1 MLRRKEKSAHHS
13 QRNKGIAICVGLV
26 ITALAVLAGWQGWL
40 ADYELKSYDERMRR
54 LNNISAHDQIV
65 HIDIDDG
72 SLATVG
78 RWPWPRA
85 RLAELIETL
94 DEVGARYIALDLLL
108 RQEESSKGLKEG
120 EIPGDVKLTRAIKKA
135 DKVLVPTHFRAA
147 RDEQDQPGWS
157 TALADL
163 FRKHPFELEGEVL
176 DPSRAG
182 EHLNVDA
189 MLLADE
195 FYTRRQEIVDDKA
208 LELLSAGRVNSDL
221 ELLSYYGRLDAGQST
236 PEYTVVRSAF
246 RRARSILDSQ
256 RFAKVPE
263 KALAP
268 EAFSPGH
275 LDPAIPELGQAAAG
289 IAFIASKGDEDG
301 VFRRIPLLAQQGS
314 YIYKQYA
321 FFLACEL
328 LGVADEQISYD
339 QSGYLVL
346 EKVSQDGE
354 EPHTVRIPVDRQGQ
368 MLINFRKGYKE
379 RWWNSGFVHLP
390 AGKVLEIAQLRRK
403 IKNNSI
409 KREAAVVE
417 AIRLT
422 ISAEK
427 AADYEKI
434 SGEIVRLSSK
444 LKTLQGS
451 EEAEQTK
458 PLLELMR
465 KSQEEL
471 RAEAIDNIRFIHNSL
486 PPELPTDPEE
496 LQYYRNILLFY
507 QDLVG
512 ADYEAEN
519 RRLKKGLVDSI
530 DILKDKVGGR
540 TCLVGST
547 ASGGTAS
554 ALDYVSSPVFRHVPG
569 IVVHA
574 NTLNTILQY
583 SFLRQ
588 VSLWKSLGII
598 AGCGILATVLSSLLK
613 PLYSIVPVIV
623 GTVGYVGVNFA
634 AFWAGMVLPLV
645 LPLAAILLGW
655 AGVMA
660 YRQLFEAKEKRRMAT
675 ALGQFTSPAV
685 ARRILAQPDLLRLGG
700 ETREVTCFFSDLQG
714 FTPLSEK
721 LGAEKTVRLLNRYL
735 DKMTEVLFKHGAT
748 VNKFMADGI
757 FAFFGAPEVQADQ
770 ARRACLAAVDS
781 QIALEKLC
789 EELVAEGGS
798 KLRMRVGI
806 NTGEA
811 VVGNCG
817 SSRKF
822 DYTALGDTVNLASRL
837 EPSNKFFGSLILV
850 SQRTFEQANL
860 SEEIL
865 SRPLGSIVAVGRTE
879 VTEVVE
885 LVGRDGEDEHKSK
898 AVRAFSSGLQAYREG
913 RLKEALEVFDNCLSL
928 WPEDRAAKVYADLSR
943 KALQEPKTGEWD
955 PIVRMTSK

>member
-1 MLRRKEKSAHHS
+1 MGERQERSAQHS
-13 QRNKGIAICVGLV
+13 QRNKGIAICVGLM
-26 ITALAVLAGWQGWL
+26 ITALAILAGWQGWL
-40 ADYELKSYDERMRR
+40 NVYELKSYDKRMVW
-54 LNNISAHDQIV
+54 LNSISANNQIV

-78 RWPWPRA
+78 RWPWPRE
-85 RLAELIETL
+85 RLAELIATL
-94 DEVGARYIALDLLL
+94 DEIGARYIALDLLL
-108 RQEESSKGLKEG
+108 RQEELSKGLKEG
-120 EIPGDVKLTRAIKKA
+120 ELSGDAKLRRAIERSGR
-135 DKVLVPTHFRAA
+135 VLVPTHFRAA
-147 RDEQDQPGWS
+147 RDQQDQPTWS
-157 TALADL
+157 RDLADL
-163 FRKHPFELEGEVL
+163 FRKHPFELDGEVL

-182 EHLNVDA
+182 KQLGVDA

-208 LELLSAGRVNSDL
+208 LELLSAGTIRSEL
-221 ELLSYYGRLDAGQST
+221 ELLSYYGRLDAGQGT
-236 PEYTVVRSAF
+236 PEYTVVHSAF

-256 RFAKVPE
+256 QFAKVPQR
-263 KALAP
+263 ALAP

-301 VFRRIPLLAQQGS
+301 VFRRIPLLARRGS

-328 LGVADEQISYD
+328 LGVEDEQISYE
-339 QSGYLVL
+339 QPGYLVL
-346 EKVSQDGE
+346 KRASLEGE
-354 EPHTVRIPVDRQGQ
+354 EAQAVRIPVDQHGQ
-368 MLINFRKGYKE
+368 ILVNFRKGYKE
-379 RWWNSGFVHLP
+379 RWWDSGFVHLP

-403 IKNNSI
+403 IKSNSI

-427 AADYEKI
+427 AAEYENI
-434 SGEIVRLSSK
+434 SSEIARLSSK

-451 EEAEQTK
+451 EQIEQFK
-458 PLLELMR
+458 QLLGLTR
-465 KSQEEL
+465 ASQEKL

-486 PPELPTDPEE
+486 PPEPPTDAGE
-496 LQYYRNILLFY
+496 LQEYRNILLFY

-512 ADYEAEN
+512 ADYAVEN
-519 RRLKKGLVDSI
+519 QRLKEGLAESI
-530 DILKDKVGGR
+530 KILKGKIGGR

-547 ASGGTAS
+547 ASGGTAA
-554 ALDYVSSPVFRHVPG
+554 ALGYVSSPVFRRVPG

-574 NTLNTILQY
+574 NTLNTILQED
-583 SFLRQ
+583 FLRQ
-588 VSLWKSLGII
+588 SRAWQDLLII
-598 AGCGILATVLSSLLK
+598 AACGILATVLSSLLK
-613 PLYSIVPVIV
+613 PLYSIVPVII
-623 GTVGYVGVNFA
+623 GTAGYAGVTFA
-634 AFWAGMVLPLV
+634 AFAGGLVLPLV

-660 YRQLFEAKEKRRMAT
+660 YRQLFEAREKRRMAT
-675 ALGQFTSPAV
+675 ALGQFTSPSV
-685 ARRILAQPDLLRLGG
+685 ARRILAQPDLLRLSG
-700 ETREVTCFFSDLQG
+700 ENREVTCYFSDLQG

-735 DKMTEVLFKHGAT
+735 DKMTEVLFEHEAT
-748 VNKFMADGI
+748 VNKFAGDGI
-757 FAFFGAPEVQADQ
+757 FAFFGAPEVQADH

-789 EELVAEGGS
+789 EELAEEGSS

-850 SQRTFEQANL
+850 SQRTFEQAKL
-860 SEEIL
+860 SGEIL

-885 LVGRDGEDEHKSK
+885 LVGRDGQDKHKSK
-898 AVRAFSSGLQAYREG
+898 AVREFASGLEAYRAG
-913 RLKEALEVFDNCLSL
+913 RLKEALEVFENCLAL
-928 WPEDRAAKVYADLSR
+928 WPEDKTAKVYADLSR
-943 KALQEPKTGEWD
+943 KALQEPRTGEWD